1 MQEIPSERSAI
12 IRKIR
17 RAFFAHRRDYPDQLH
32 IKSDKLRELVREA
45 LSQGHKPGVVA
56 QAASLNRA
64 TIVNWHR
71 QAIESDSR
79 KPQYSAGTRMRASSP
94 VELKIVKSRS
104 AQPPEMEASQ
114 PTVRI
119 YFRSGAFMDCPVSEL
134 SAELLTTLNGGAA

>member
-1 MQEIPSERSAI
+1 MQDIPSERSAI

-17 RAFFAHRRDYPDQLH
+17 RSFFAHRRDYPDQLH
-32 IKSDKLRELVREA
+32 VKSDKLRELVREA

-56 QAASLNRA
+56 QAASLNRG
-64 TIVNWHR
+64 TIVSWAR
-71 QAIESDSR
+71 QAIESTSR
-79 KPQYSAGTRMRASSP
+79 KPQYSAGARLRASSP

-104 AQPPEMEASQ
+104 AQSPQMQMSQ

-134 SAELLTTLNGGAA
+134 SVELLSALNGGAA